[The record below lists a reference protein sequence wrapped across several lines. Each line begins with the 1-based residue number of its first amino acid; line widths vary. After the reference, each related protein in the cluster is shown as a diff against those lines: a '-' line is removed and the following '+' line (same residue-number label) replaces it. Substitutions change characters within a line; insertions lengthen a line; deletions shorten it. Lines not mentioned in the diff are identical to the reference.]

1 MTSKWC
7 PHEVTNQ
14 FRIVFIVRNLMV
26 PDGSFDMYVIA
37 AIMVQYSSQPMQSKM
52 LQASGKRKIGY
63 KKRKI

>member
-1 MTSKWC
+1 
-7 PHEVTNQ
+7 
-14 FRIVFIVRNLMV
+14 MV